1 VDRFTCLSVRI
12 LLPILLSSPLAG
24 IGSEFEV
31 QVSNMVT
38 RSALIYLS
46 RHEGLKDFAAH
57 FRPFKKLTTRF
68 VAGETIDEA
77 VAAIR
82 ELNAEG
88 CTASFDHLNESVG
101 TPAEA
106 EAEVNE
112 YLRILARIDDTGIQ
126 SNVSIKL
133 TQFGLELDPELA
145 YRNARTV
152 VEDAARR
159 GNFVRVDM
167 ESSSVTQVTL
177 DVFKRLRAEFGL
189 NDVGIVLQSYLRR
202 TYNDALEMLKLPAR
216 IRICKGAYNEPPEV
230 AFPDKKDTDEN
241 YIRVLQLLL
250 SSGVYHGIATHD
262 PKMIDATI
270 DYAKRQGIGKEAF
283 EFQMLYGVRR
293 DLQRQLARDG
303 YNMRVYVPYGKHWY
317 PYFMRRL
324 AERPANIWFVL
335 KNLFKG

>member
-1 VDRFTCLSVRI
+1 
-12 LLPILLSSPLAG
+12 
-24 IGSEFEV
+24 
-31 QVSNMVT
+31 MVT

-46 RHEGLKDFAAH
+46 RHEGLKDFATR
-57 FRPFKKLTTRF
+57 FRPFKNLTTRF
-68 VAGETIDEA
+68 VAGETVDEA
-77 VAAIR
+77 IEMIR
-82 ELNAEG
+82 QINVDGA
-88 CTASFDHLNESVG
+88 TASFDHLNESVS
-101 TPAEA
+101 AEREA
-106 EAEVNE
+106 EQEVRE
-112 YLRILARIDDTGIQ
+112 YLRILSKIDETGIR

-133 TQFGLELDPELA
+133 TQFGLEIDPDLA
-145 YRNARTV
+145 YKNARCI

-167 ESSSVTQVTL
+167 EASSVTQVTI
-177 DVFKRLRAEFGL
+177 DIFKRLRGEFGL

-202 TYNDALEMLKLPAR
+202 TYDDAQQLLKLPAR

-230 AFPDKKDTDEN
+230 AFPDKRDVDDN
-241 YIRVLQLLL
+241 YIKVMKLLL
-250 SSGVYHGIATHD
+250 GSGIYHGIATHD

-270 DYAKRQGIGKEAF
+270 DFAQREGINKDAF

-335 KNLFKG
+335 KNMLKG